1 MQEAASSLIAIAYQA
16 KSDPPEAT
24 GDYENMGL
32 TRFSN

>member
-16 KSDPPEAT
+16 MSDPPEAM
-24 GDYENMGL
+24 GDYKKMGL